1 MPILALTREYGS
13 GGTAIAMKV
22 AGALGYEFIRDQIT
36 KEAAEAFGVAEDELI
51 AVVEGKPGFWESLAE
66 ATRIDFALV
75 ASEVLHL
82 AERDNVVIMGRWAT
96 LLLRNIQHCVR
107 VRLCAPLEARIP
119 RVMDRRSVER
129 EEAAELIRKADEG
142 ASARIR
148 QFFDETWGN
157 PLLYDLIINTE
168 RASSETAVQ
177 QIVQLVRR
185 PEFQPTE
192 VSRARLRDLSL
203 EAKVNAVLKTDPETM
218 RLDLTVVVEGDQV
231 TLKGVVFTGIAK
243 DNAEKIVRSV
253 VGVKSVE
260 NQLRVYREW

>member
-13 GGTAIAMKV
+13 GGTAIATKV

-82 AERDNVVIMGRWAT
+82 SERDNVMIMGRWAT
-96 LLLRNIQHCVR
+96 LLLRNISHCIR

-119 RVMDRRSVER
+119 RVMERRSVGR
-129 EEAAELIRKADEG
+129 EEAVELVRKADEG
-142 ASARIR
+142 ARARIR
-148 QFFDETWGN
+148 QFFDETWGD
-157 PLLYDLIINTE
+157 PLLYDLVINTE
-168 RASSETAVQ
+168 RVSPETAVQ

-203 EAKVNAVLKTDPETM
+203 EAKVNAVLKTDPESM
-218 RLDLTVVVEGDQV
+218 RLDLTVVVEADRV

-243 DNAEKIVRSV
+243 DNAEKIVSSV
-253 VGVKSVE
+253 VGVKTVE